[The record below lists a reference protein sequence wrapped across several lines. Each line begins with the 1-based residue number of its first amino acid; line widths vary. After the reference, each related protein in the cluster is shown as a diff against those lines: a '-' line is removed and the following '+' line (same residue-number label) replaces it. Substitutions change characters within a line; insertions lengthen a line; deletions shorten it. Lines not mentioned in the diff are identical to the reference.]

1 MLAEEDL
8 YGFKPCYCCE
18 SADRTD
24 RPTKSLQIDESELD
38 VLSVIFKK
46 PAYQPR
52 CYPKELFYRTFSPEL
67 TPMVQANVLEGD
79 ALPD

>member
-1 MLAEEDL
+1 MANYPQNSKMLMSSHAL
-8 YGFKPCYCCE
+8 WRKM
-18 SADRTD
+18 
-24 RPTKSLQIDESELD
+24 KQIDESELD
-38 VLSVIFKK
+38 VLSVRFKK

>member
-1 MLAEEDL
+1 M
-8 YGFKPCYCCE
+8 K
-18 SADRTD
+18 
-24 RPTKSLQIDESELD
+24 QIDESELD